1 MVAPCDKY
9 QGLVVGPD
17 GQTVADP
24 YGMLPTLSDYEEWR
38 GVADNLITRAE
49 AELTRYFEEH
59 GAIPEEVY
67 TPVEAVRAR
76 WDEMHGAIGQAF
88 ADFPQVGWG
97 STIEK
102 MVQIARDG
110 ACQIGVV
117 EADRV
122 ELGGMPTDT
131 PTDTRPANGSTGKGG
146 KTGKGMG
153 GLLLILAVA
162 YFAGGRK

>member
-24 YGMLPTLSDYEEWR
+24 YGVLPTLSDYEEWR

-49 AELTRYFEEH
+49 AEMQLLFEEQ
-59 GAIPEEVY
+59 GAIAEDVWKPL
-67 TPVEAVRAR
+67 EAVRLR

-102 MVQIARDG
+102 MVQIARDA
-110 ACQIGVV
+110 ACQIGVI
-117 EADRV
+117 EAERI
-122 ELGGMPTDT
+122 EYGGEPQDT
-131 PTDTRPANGSTGKGG
+131 PTMPDRNGNGGAKAKG
-146 KTGKGMG
+146 GKGMG
-153 GLLLILAVA
+153 GLLLILAAA
-162 YFAGGRK
+162 YFVSERR